1 MMFEHVVVLGLTVL
15 RAALLTLLK
24 RVLNGDKLD
33 GVDFDEQHP
42 HSAAC
47 PPSFPAPYSM

>member
-1 MMFEHVVVLGLTVL
+1 MMFEHVVMLGLTVL
-15 RAALLTLLK
+15 RAALLK
-24 RVLNGDKLD
+24 RVLNGDELD